1 VIHTIVTDVTYDA
14 AQLEGHLKEL
24 RRGSVLLA
32 CLLILQ
38 SPGYGYGL
46 LESLEEAGVDV
57 DANTLY
63 PMLRRLEKQGLLTSS
78 WDTEGARPRKYYATS
93 DQGMELAREL
103 MSSWLD
109 MTRTL
114 KQLDREE

>member
-1 VIHTIVTDVTYDA
+1 MTYDE
-14 AQLEGHLKEL
+14 AQLEAQLKEL

-32 CLLILQ
+32 CLLILR

-46 LESLEEAGVDV
+46 LEKLEEAGVDV

-63 PMLRRLEKQGLLTSS
+63 PMLRRLEKQGLLTSE
-78 WDTEGARPRKYYATS
+78 WDTDGARPRKYYSTS
-93 DQGMELAREL
+93 AQGMELAREL

-114 KQLDREE
+114 EELERDGS